1 MVEPKLT
8 LFKMQIKSRFRKSS
22 ELCQT
27 HFSDAPEVFDSVNM
41 GLTVCKFVVSMLNP
55 MMFFVTQVN
64 QAIVAFPPIRVDCA
78 LKSYLAPD
86 HCL

>member
-27 HFSDAPEVFDSVNM
+27 HFSNAPEVFNSVDM
-41 GLTVCKFVVSMLNP
+41 GLTVCKFVVSVLNP
-55 MMFFVTQVN
+55 MMFFVTQ
-64 QAIVAFPPIRVDCA
+64 AIIAFPPIGVDGA
-78 LKSYLAPD
+78 LKVYLAAD
-86 HCL
+86 HPL